1 MSSSP
6 QPGAMKFYNKRVYPP
21 SLCTTKPLPGCKGAK
36 SEDFSLLLWE
46 EVLCPT
52 HRARAVTVII
62 RDPRDP
68 GSPFSWSLN
77 WSYPVLLLP
86 TLPVTLPHCKVDE
99 GVCVCVCFV
108 FFQFLTWFSPPPKL
122 EHFPSRYKEGRARSR
137 RQVGTTPFQSVN
149 FCFLPSDTSQRFLG
163 PLPLPRV
170 KTEEF
175 SFELTPRITKWPRT
189 SIPMSRSQITESRD
203 ADTYKSVF
211 SAVLF
216 LTAKM

>member
-1 MSSSP
+1 MASGLFWQEVSSTYTSKHQPTSMLKWASLAISGEILELASRTLMSSSP

-52 HRARAVTVII
+52 HRARTVTVII

-99 GVCVCVCFV
+99 GVCVCVL
-108 FFQFLTWFSPPPKL
+108 FFFNFLLDFLLLLSWSIFLLGTK
-122 EHFPSRYKEGRARSR
+122 KE
-137 RQVGTTPFQSVN
+137 
-149 FCFLPSDTSQRFLG
+149 
-163 PLPLPRV
+163 
-170 KTEEF
+170 E
-175 SFELTPRITKWPRT
+175 
-189 SIPMSRSQITESRD
+189 RD
-203 ADTYKSVF
+203 PGDR
-211 SAVLF
+211 
-216 LTAKM
+216 